1 MLPLAALLVALAPPP
16 AAPGTAEAE
25 AFRALARATAG
36 EPTIA
41 EVQRAAAD
49 LAGADDDQLRSW
61 VVRPRTAAWLPR
73 LSVEG
78 SHTERDT
85 RVIGVTGTVESD
97 YLRLAPTT
105 QVGVRLAWDLD
116 RLIFARDEVGAA
128 WTASRILDRREER
141 VRRATK
147 AYFQR
152 RRLLLQLLL
161 DPPREALARAERE
174 NQVDEVTAELDGLTG
189 GLFSAGRMR

>member
-1 MLPLAALLVALAPPP
+1 VPLLAALLLAVAPP
-16 AAPGTAEAE
+16 AAGPGSAEAE
-25 AFRALARATAG
+25 AFRALARVTVG
-36 EPTIA
+36 EPSVA

-49 LAGADDDQLRSW
+49 LAGADDEQLRSW
-61 VVRPRTAAWLPR
+61 VARPRSAAWLPR
-73 LSVEG
+73 LTVEG
-78 SHTERDT
+78 SRTERDT

-97 YLRLAPTT
+97 YLRLSPTT
-105 QVGVRLAWDLD
+105 QFGVRLAWDLD
-116 RLIFARDEVGAA
+116 RLLFARDEVGAA

-141 VRRATK
+141 VRRATR

-174 NQVDEVTAELDGLTG
+174 NQVEEITAELDGLTG
-189 GLFSAGRMR
+189 GLFSTRRTR